1 MKMIQFPMKLPELP
15 PGFGLRW
22 QAKRDTAL
30 VRTWEFSS
38 ASRRAKAPSPLR
50 SAGAV
55 QTGNRGGLT
64 LLH

>member
-30 VRTWEFSS
+30 VRTWKF
-38 ASRRAKAPSPLR
+38 SRRH
-50 SAGAV
+50 AV
-55 QTGNRGGLT
+55 QKRRRRCALPAQSKQATVVG
-64 LLH
+64 